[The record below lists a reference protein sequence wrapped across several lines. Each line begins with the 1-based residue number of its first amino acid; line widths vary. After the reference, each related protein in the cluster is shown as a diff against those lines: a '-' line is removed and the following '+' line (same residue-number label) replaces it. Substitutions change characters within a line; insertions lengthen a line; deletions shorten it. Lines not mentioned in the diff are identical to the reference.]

1 MKQLYPALLALAVT
15 QVLSSV
21 QADTLDPVT
30 IEDTVTINP
39 NASEPEY
46 YNRSRGVSADGG
58 DSLSRFLVFLRVA

>member
-30 IEDTVTINP
+30 IEDTVTHCCP
-39 NASEPEY
+39 VKKKGTPLKRPSPL
-46 YNRSRGVSADGG
+46 
-58 DSLSRFLVFLRVA
+58 SLR